1 MAPVPSGSDSRAVV
15 IGAGIAG
22 LLTARVLAEHF
33 AQVLIL
39 DRDQAPTAPLRRSGV
54 PQGSHVHALFARGL
68 RAVET
73 LLPGFGDELRRRGGH
88 RIDVCNDLAVATP
101 YGWGVR
107 FPSDLHVIGA
117 SRPLIEAVIRDRV
130 LALPQVSLKGRHQ
143 VDVLAGTAQHV
154 HVVTGRDLVQGC
166 AFEIPAA
173 LVVDATGRGS
183 RLPHWLADLGC
194 APVRETVVDAHLR
207 YATRLYQ
214 LPVLPD
220 ERDWRACY
228 VMPLGPDHPR
238 GGVLAPIEG
247 NRWIATLSGTGA
259 DRPSP
264 SEDAFLPFARSLTT
278 SCIADALEH
287 AEPLTPVVCS
297 NATANR
303 RRHLERATGLPD
315 NLLVVG
321 DAACALNPIYAQGMT
336 VAALSALTLSRCLAT
351 RPRPSRTFAARY
363 HRRLSALHDVPW
375 LLATTADLSFP
386 DADGPPPAL
395 HQRVLRPYLDRVLA
409 AGTRNHHAQAAFLGV
424 LNMVHHPATLLAP
437 HVLLSTT
444 FGHQPPTELTPS
456 PPQQHKDGK
465 PDELPPPTTRLRDGH
480 R

>member
-1 MAPVPSGSDSRAVV
+1 MPPVPPCSDSRAVV

-33 AQVLIL
+33 AQVIIL
-39 DRDQAPTAPLRRSGV
+39 DRDQTPTTPLRRSGV
-54 PQGSHVHALFARGL
+54 PQGSHAHALFAQGL

-73 LLPGFGDELRRRGGH
+73 LLPGFSDELRRRGGH

-130 LALPQVSLKGRHQ
+130 LALPQVRLKERHQ
-143 VDVLAGTAQHV
+143 VDVLTGTAQHV
-154 HVVTGRDLVQGC
+154 HAVTGRDLEQGQ
-166 AFEIPAA
+166 AFEIQATV
-173 LVVDATGRGS
+173 VVDAAGRGS

-194 APVRETVVDAHLR
+194 SPVAETVIDAHLR
-207 YATRLYQ
+207 YATRLYR
-214 LPVLPD
+214 LPIPPD
-220 ERDWRACY
+220 ERDWRTCY
-228 VMPLGPDHPR
+228 VLPAGPAHPR

-247 NRWIATLSGTGA
+247 NRWIATLSGVGA
-259 DRPSP
+259 DRPATA
-264 SEDAFLPFARSLTT
+264 EEAFLPFARSLAT

-303 RRHLERATGLPD
+303 RRHLEQATGLPD

-321 DAACALNPIYAQGMT
+321 DAACTFNPIYAQGMT
-336 VAALSALTLSRCLAT
+336 VAALSALALSRCLAT
-351 RPRPSRTFAARY
+351 RPRTSRSFAARC
-363 HRRLSALHDVPW
+363 HRRLSTLHDIPW

-386 DADGPPPAL
+386 DTDGPPPAL
-395 HQRVLRPYLDRVLA
+395 HQRVLRRHLDRVLA
-409 AGTRNHHAQAAFLGV
+409 AGTHNRHAQAAFIGV
-424 LNMVHHPATLLAP
+424 LNMVQHPATLLAP
-437 HVLLSTT
+437 RVMLSTA
-444 FGHQPPTELTPS
+444 FARQPLTELTS
-456 PPQQHKDGK
+456 TPPRHGQQSGR
-465 PDELPPPTTRLRDGH
+465 PDELPPPTSLLDGH